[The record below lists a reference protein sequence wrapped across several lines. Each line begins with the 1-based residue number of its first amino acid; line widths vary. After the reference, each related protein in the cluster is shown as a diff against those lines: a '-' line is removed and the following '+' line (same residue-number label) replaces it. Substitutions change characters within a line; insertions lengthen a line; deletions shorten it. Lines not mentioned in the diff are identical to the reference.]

1 MQPLFSKLNI
11 FSYLALALSI
21 VASHFWFQGIPNRT
35 ARVEALVAVRFV
47 PVRLAAG
54 GFAPLRLAGA
64 WQVEVDDPRFGGISA
79 LAIDGGQLLA
89 LSDSGSVIRLPRPGA
104 GGQAMIRDL
113 PAGPGNPR
121 FKRHRDSEALARDP
135 LGRGWWVAFENWH
148 ELWLYGPDF
157 RHALGHLSFG
167 SDRWPVNRGIEALV
181 ADERGMLIFP
191 ETGNE
196 WLEVGNGR
204 VRAHRLAG
212 RFGQVADAVRLPDG
226 RLLLV
231 ARKFGLAGIAKRLVE
246 VDAGG
251 AELRLRSL
259 ARLELGARDNVEAV
273 AVDPLGGGGTRLW
286 LMTDNDFRPRKATL
300 LVALDL
306 P

>member
-1 MQPLFSKLNI
+1 MQPLFRKLNI
-11 FSYLALALSI
+11 FSYLALGLGI
-21 VASHFWFQGIPNRT
+21 VAGHYWFQQIPNRT
-35 ARVEALVAVRFV
+35 DCGEALVAVRFV
-47 PVRLAAG
+47 PVRFAAG

-64 WQVEVDDPRFGGISA
+64 WQVEVADPRFGGISA
-79 LAIDGGQLLA
+79 LAVDGGQLLA
-89 LSDSGSVIRLPRPGA
+89 LTDSGSVIRLPRPGT

-157 RHALGHLSFG
+157 GQALGRVAFG
-167 SDRWPVNRGIEALV
+167 PGRWPVNRGIEALV
-181 ADERGMLIFP
+181 ADERGMMIFP
-191 ETGNE
+191 ETGKE

-204 VRAHRLAG
+204 VRVHRLAG
-212 RFGQVADAVRLPDG
+212 RYGQVADAVRLPDG
-226 RLLLV
+226 RRLLV

-273 AVDPLGGGGTRLW
+273 AADPLAGGGTRLW